1 MAENLKPRLKR
12 GWSALFFTNP
22 LFATLTGL
30 KGASALN
37 CQLAKAGSPT
47 PRTSALWN
55 RNHEGPGSQAWALLD
70 GGPMKSR
77 DVVGKRIVRVDQ
89 ERMRS
94 GGGRQVWVLL
104 RIVLEDGT
112 TITATTVEP
121 DYRNYTEYGTEMRV
135 WKPEKETT

>member
-1 MAENLKPRLKR
+1 
-12 GWSALFFTNP
+12 
-22 LFATLTGL
+22 
-30 KGASALN
+30 
-37 CQLAKAGSPT
+37 
-47 PRTSALWN
+47 
-55 RNHEGPGSQAWALLD
+55 
-70 GGPMKSR
+70 MKSR

-104 RIVLEDGT
+104 RIVLDDGT